1 MKNHRLKK
9 IIKLPEDL
17 FFGVGVTT
25 SIFVFETGIPQGD
38 NEIFGCYMETDGLQT
53 VKNKGRHDVRG
64 RWGDI
69 EKYWVDSVLKLR
81 DDKYD
86 TAQWIKP
93 SEHLSYQ
100 MPEKPFEVFEE
111 DFRKTAMDYLMFQRG
126 IDTKEFGDKL
136 LNAVMYSSRI
146 SDSDDLVSIALVKGG
161 DTDGED

>member
-1 MKNHRLKK
+1 
-9 IIKLPEDL
+9 
-17 FFGVGVTT
+17 
-25 SIFVFETGIPQGD
+25 
-38 NEIFGCYMETDGLQT
+38 
-53 VKNKGRHDVRG
+53 
-64 RWGDI
+64 
-69 EKYWVDSVLKLR
+69 
-81 DDKYD
+81 
-86 TAQWIKP
+86 
-93 SEHLSYQ
+93 